1 MAAIERKE
9 SPPPLPPRPY
19 DACGYCN
26 NLLLSS
32 KTLYKER
39 CVFCKRFICDACFKD
54 KVAQT
59 IHFESRAAD
68 HKIFRFL
75 CYDCAQTHT
84 FETSIKQTPCFQFRA
99 AVVARFPTP
108 ITDVRDIRR

>member
-26 NLLLSS
+26 NLLLSQ
-32 KTLYKER
+32 KKLYQER
-39 CVFCKRFICDACFKD
+39 CVHCKRFICDACFKD

-59 IHFESRAAD
+59 LHFENRAAD
-68 HKIFRFL
+68 HKLFRFL
-75 CYDCAQTHT
+75 CSECARTHT
-84 FETSIKQTPCFQFRA
+84 METSIKQTPVFLFKA
-99 AVVARFPTP
+99 TVTARCPNSS
-108 ITDVRDIRR
+108 DG